1 MAPTKNPQKAQLKYY
16 KTIEQFLRKPPV
28 TERSRK
34 RKQEKREERFKKFE
48 DDHILVHKVEKVNG
62 DKAFS
67 TIYLHLNTKPAFPGM
82 PDLENMEKQ
91 LLEKSF
97 EEGEPNGD
105 IEFANL
111 KERLLAKVVK
121 QVSTI

>member
-1 MAPTKNPQKAQLKYY
+1 
-16 KTIEQFLRKPPV
+16 
-28 TERSRK
+28 
-34 RKQEKREERFKKFE
+34 
-48 DDHILVHKVEKVNG
+48 
-62 DKAFS
+62 
-67 TIYLHLNTKPAFPGM
+67 M

-105 IEFANL
+105 VEFANL

-121 QVSTI
+121 QVEEQLRVKGSMKIQLGVEFQLYRLTQLVLSGKLEYQQADFKTIS